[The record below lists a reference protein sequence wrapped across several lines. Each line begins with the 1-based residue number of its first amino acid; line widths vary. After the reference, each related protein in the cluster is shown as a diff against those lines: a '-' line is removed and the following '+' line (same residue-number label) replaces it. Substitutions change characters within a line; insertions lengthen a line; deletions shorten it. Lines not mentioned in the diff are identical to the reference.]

1 MGKAVVEAAREK
13 GCVPEQ
19 PERFKMVPGRGVRA
33 RVAGRDLVAGNLAMM
48 AEMGLAEDAWAN
60 LGLKEA
66 RNLGHTV
73 ILVSADGEPFALA
86 ALSDTIRAGVRQAVV
101 ALSDEG
107 VQGVLL
113 TGDHAAAA
121 HTIAQAAGINEV
133 VAECMPQ
140 GKLTYVETSETR
152 GTSLAM
158 VGDGVNDAPALKRAF
173 VGIAI
178 GGVGSDIAVDAADI
192 AAVGDSISE
201 LPHLF
206 SLSHAMMRR
215 IKVNLTFSMVLN
227 FVAIVLA
234 MLAVLDPVSGALVHN
249 CGSVFVIVNSAF
261 MLKWK
266 QKGG

>member
-1 MGKAVVEAAREK
+1 MVEAAREK
-13 GCVPEQ
+13 GCALDQ
-19 PERFKMVPGRGVRA
+19 PERFEMVPGRGVRA

-107 VQGVLL
+107 VKGVLL

-140 GKLTYVETSETR
+140 DKLAYVETSE
-152 GTSLAM
+152 A
-158 VGDGVNDAPALKRAF
+158 RA
-173 VGIAI
+173 
-178 GGVGSDIAVDAADI
+178 
-192 AAVGDSISE
+192 
-201 LPHLF
+201 
-206 SLSHAMMRR
+206 RR
-215 IKVNLTFSMVLN
+215 WPWWAT
-227 FVAIVLA
+227 A
-234 MLAVLDPVSGALVHN
+234 
-249 CGSVFVIVNSAF
+249 
-261 MLKWK
+261 
-266 QKGG
+266 